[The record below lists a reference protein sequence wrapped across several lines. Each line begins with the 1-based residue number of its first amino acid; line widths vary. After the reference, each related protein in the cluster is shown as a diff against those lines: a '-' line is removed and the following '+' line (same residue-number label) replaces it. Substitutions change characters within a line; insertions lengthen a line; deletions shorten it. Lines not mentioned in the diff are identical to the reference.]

1 MTVIL
6 DIEGTICSISFVK
19 DVLYPYALESL
30 SRKLQG
36 LSLPI
41 ASSDPIGPYLADF
54 PPEYSSSADTLLE
67 HVQYL
72 TKNDI
77 KAPYWKAL
85 QGYLWKD
92 GYLSGEIKAPIF
104 PDAIDFI
111 SKHQPVVIFSSGSIA
126 AQKLLFAHVA
136 NKGDMNSL
144 ISHYFDTT
152 TAGSKLES
160 GSYDKIAKALG
171 ESPEKL
177 TFYSDNV
184 KELYAAKGAGFNPVL
199 VIRPGNAP
207 VSAQDLTEFQS
218 IKTFEGES

>member
-19 DVLYPYALESL
+19 DVLYPYALDSL
-30 SRKLQG
+30 SRKLEG

-41 ASSDPIGPYLADF
+41 ASSDAIAPYLADF
-54 PPEYSSSADTLLE
+54 PSEYSTSTETLLA
-67 HVQYL
+67 HVHYL
-72 TKNDI
+72 TENDI

-104 PDAIDFI
+104 QDAIDFI
-111 SKHQPVVIFSSGSIA
+111 IKNQPVVIFSSGSVA

-136 NKGDMNSL
+136 DKGDMNSL

-160 GSYDKIAKALG
+160 SSYDKIAKVLNEVP
-171 ESPEKL
+171 ESL

-184 KELYAAKGAGFNPVL
+184 KELHAAKKAGFRTVL

-207 VSAQDLTEFQS
+207 VSDEDLAVFPS
-218 IKTFEGES
+218 IKTFEG